1 VQGGE
6 ADAGAEGRDALDAVA
21 EHLPVSP
28 LSALG
33 ATLGTLVLLR
43 AWADPAGPKRDL
55 LVSAL
60 PLATC
65 AAVVAADR
73 WLIAD
78 GVDVRDRLTVVTY
91 ALGGFL
97 TAWIIT
103 GVQVP
108 LIVAD
113 AGSVGDRLYLMLVAG
128 TVGVAAGTVAGA
140 AEVRQRQAVRA
151 AERERERME
160 QFASVVSHDLRNPLE
175 VARGYLTSAFETGD
189 PDHLLRVQNALDR
202 MDELIEESLSL
213 ARQGDVVDEP
223 ETVDLAAIA
232 GDAWDLVDT
241 GDATLAVTA
250 DRTVEADGSRLCE
263 LFENLFR
270 NSVEHGSPDHGAD
283 GPTGAGP
290 GPGATASADGGPTLT
305 VTVGEFDGGFY
316 VADDGPGIPA
326 DRRDEVFDRGHT
338 TAEEGTGLGL
348 AIVETIAEAHGWTV
362 AVTESADGGA
372 RFEFRT

>member
-1 VQGGE
+1 MS
-6 ADAGAEGRDALDAVA
+6 GRRSENRDVLDVLA

-28 LSALG
+28 LSGLG
-33 ATLGTLVLLR
+33 ALLGVLILLR
-43 AWADPAGPKRDL
+43 SWADPAGPRRDL

-60 PLATC
+60 PFATC
-65 AAVVAADR
+65 AGVVAADR

-113 AGSVGDRLYLMLVAG
+113 AGTVGDRLYLMLVAG

-140 AEVRQRQAVRA
+140 AEVRQRQAARA
-151 AERERERME
+151 AERERQRMAE
-160 QFASVVSHDLRNPLE
+160 FASVVSHDLRNPLE

-189 PDHLLRVQNALDR
+189 PDHLLRVQDALDR

-213 ARQGDVVDEP
+213 ARQGDVVDDPEP
-223 ETVDLAAIA
+223 VELATVA

-241 GDATLAVTA
+241 GDATLAVTT

-270 NSVEHGSPDHGAD
+270 NSVEHGSPDHDAD
-283 GPTGAGP
+283 GPTGGTVHD
-290 GPGATASADGGPTLT
+290 ATASTDGGPALT

-326 DRRDEVFDRGHT
+326 DRRDEVFERGHT